1 MLIDQSQ
8 VINKLE
14 QRDPDWFTK
23 LRQSGL
29 KLDDLYEGLSQR
41 VDPGEFI
48 HPSMKV
54 FERLEEDAL
63 QVRQSVSFVLLV
75 STIH

>member
-75 STIH
+75 STVH

>member
-1 MLIDQSQ
+1 MLVDQAQ

-23 LRQSGL
+23 LRRSGL
-29 KLDDLYEGLSQR
+29 EMGDLYEGLSQR
-41 VDPGEFI
+41 ADPGEFI

-63 QVRQSVSFVLLV
+63 QVRQSVSFVLSV
-75 STIH
+75 PTVY